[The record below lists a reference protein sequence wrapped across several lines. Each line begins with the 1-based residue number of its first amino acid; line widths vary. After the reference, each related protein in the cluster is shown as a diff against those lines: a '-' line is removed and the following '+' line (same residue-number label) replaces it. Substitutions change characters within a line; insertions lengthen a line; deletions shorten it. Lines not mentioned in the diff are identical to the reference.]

1 MVVLSKLIENFI
13 IWLAVLSFCDFFQ
26 GQDVDL
32 RSLDPRGG
40 SDPRLSRMGDQ
51 DMRTL
56 PGQLPNPLPP
66 PIVEK

>member
-1 MVVLSKLIENFI
+1 MVVLS
-13 IWLAVLSFCDFFQ
+13 
-26 GQDVDL
+26 QDVDL